1 MIMNKANHSTDRET
15 IREFQQII
23 NVGPATEKDFIQL
36 GIRLPTDLVGQD
48 PWQLYER
55 LCRMNRQH
63 YDPCCLDVFMSAID
77 YMNGHRPQKWWSYTA
92 QRKSLYAKR
101 IENLAI

>member
-1 MIMNKANHSTDRET
+1 MIMNKANHSTDRKT

-36 GIRLPTDLVGQD
+36 GIKRPTGLIGQD

-55 LCRMNRQH
+55 LCRMNAKR
-63 YDPCCLDVFMSAID
+63 YDPCCLDVFMSVID
-77 YMNGHRPQKWWSYTA
+77 YMNGNRPKKWWSYTA
-92 QRKSLYAKR
+92 KRKSLYAKR